1 MVANKERNINYIDD
15 LNLEVQNC
23 RYNEMK
29 IYSHQVAFSME
40 VSINHRITYEIMGDY
55 QTELT

>member
-29 IYSHQVAFSME
+29 IYSH
-40 VSINHRITYEIMGDY
+40 
-55 QTELT
+55 